1 MSILYNYI
9 FFNEKFYNVNF
20 TMLLKFRHL
29 FKKIQ
34 TEKHVTLNR

>member
-1 MSILYNYI
+1 
-9 FFNEKFYNVNF
+9 
-20 TMLLKFRHL
+20 MLLKFRHL